1 MILYIIRHG
10 DPNYTTDSLTPK
22 GAAQAEA
29 LGKRLFDSGIQQI
42 YSSPLGRAQET
53 AAPAC
58 RLFGLPCQIEPWA
71 HEISESR
78 MASPPSDG
86 IPLYNFQNTCFL
98 ENGNAEI
105 GLRDALTCP
114 HFSDSRMDEAMEEI
128 RNGGRDFL
136 ARLGYR
142 EENGVYRI
150 LHENENKV
158 ALFCHVAFARTW
170 LSMLL
175 SIPVH
180 IM

>member
-1 MILYIIRHG
+1 MEMLY
-10 DPNYTTDSLTPK
+10 
-22 GAAQAEA
+22 E
-29 LGKRLFDSGIQQI
+29 KRSFRFCRAIQ
-42 YSSPLGRAQET
+42 YDGRCGFPT
-53 AAPAC
+53 
-58 RLFGLPCQIEPWA
+58 
-71 HEISESR
+71 
-78 MASPPSDG
+78 
-86 IPLYNFQNTCFL
+86 QNTCFL
-98 ENGNAEI
+98 ENGNTDI

-136 ARLGYR
+136 ARVGYR

-150 LHENENKV
+150 LHENEDKV

-180 IM
+180 IMWASFTMTHTGVTILEFKNNANGITAPRCLCHSDISHLYKQNLELSYNNKTLI